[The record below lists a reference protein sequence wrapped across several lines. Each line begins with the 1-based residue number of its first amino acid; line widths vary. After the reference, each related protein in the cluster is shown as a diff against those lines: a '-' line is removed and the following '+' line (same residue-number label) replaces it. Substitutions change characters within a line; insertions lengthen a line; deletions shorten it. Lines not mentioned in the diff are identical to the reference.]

1 VSEPSTC
8 GQGLAASAALPA
20 GLAGVAEAMAG
31 MLERHMTAL
40 DLTDPHSTAEH
51 AVYGE
56 LAAVHRR
63 AAGHLRAAADRM
75 DGQRDL
81 PMGPHDMAAIA
92 HPATVQAF
100 QHLVDAK
107 RSLLALLRDTADED
121 DEMLDMMRGAA
132 HDDDR
137 RQDSASF

>member
-8 GQGLAASAALPA
+8 GQGLAQSAALPA
-20 GLAGVAEAMAG
+20 GLAAVAEAMAG

-51 AVYGE
+51 AVYAD

-75 DGQRDL
+75 DAQRDL

-100 QHLVDAK
+100 QNLVDAK

-137 RQDSASF
+137 RQDSASS

>member
-1 VSEPSTC
+1 VFVSEPSTC
-8 GQGLAASAALPA
+8 GQGLAESAALPA

-56 LAAVHRR
+56 LAAVHRL
-63 AAGHLRAAADRM
+63 AAGQLRAAADRM
-75 DGQRDL
+75 DAQRTL
-81 PMGPHDMAAIA
+81 PMGAHDMDAIA

-100 QHLVDAK
+100 QTLVDAK
-107 RSLLALLRDTADED
+107 RHLLTLLRDTADD
-121 DEMLDMMRGAA
+121 DDAMLDMMRGAA

-137 RQDSASF
+137 R